1 MLSFFCRALAGG
13 FLLWIAAGIP
23 ALADDDPYF
32 SKGFAAYQAGDYAGA
47 FAAFSEGRA
56 TGQRSS
62 IRNLGVLYV
71 YGRGTIRD
79 VQKAHDLFLEAW
91 DKGDAAAGYF
101 LGWMYD
107 GKVQD
112 WPADFQQALHWF
124 RLGAARGDVQAQDSL
139 GRYLTEGVAGVLD
152 MEEGAHWYRV
162 AAERGD
168 PTAQFNLGRLY
179 TTEAHYKADW
189 NECVK
194 WEVMAA
200 ETGEK
205 DAQQLAGWC
214 LMQRRGPGDWIESYK
229 WMSLAAKQGQD
240 IAMQMIACY
249 NRCERWPVL
258 TEAEVAEA
266 KSRAEAFHP
275 RAVEMH

>member
-1 MLSFFCRALAGG
+1 
-13 FLLWIAAGIP
+13 
-23 ALADDDPYF
+23 
-32 SKGFAAYQAGDYAGA
+32 
-47 FAAFSEGRA
+47 
-56 TGQRSS
+56 
-62 IRNLGVLYV
+62 
-71 YGRGTIRD
+71 
-79 VQKAHDLFLEAW
+79 
-91 DKGDAAAGYF
+91 
-101 LGWMYD
+101 MYD

-112 WPADFQQALHWF
+112 WPADHQQALHWF
-124 RLGAARGDVQAQDSL
+124 RLGAERGDVQAQDSL

-152 MEEGAHWYRV
+152 MEEGAHWYGV

-179 TTEAHYKADW
+179 TTEAHYKVDW

-200 ETGEK
+200 ETGQM

-229 WMSLAAKQGQD
+229 WMSLAAEQGQD
-240 IAMQMIACY
+240 IAVQMIACY

-258 TEAEVAEA
+258 TEAEVEEA
-266 KSRAEAFHP
+266 KSRAKAFHP
-275 RAVEMH
+275 RTVDIQWPSRLSGGSRASG